1 MDVLLLDN
9 GDPKIKHLDRMLTE
23 LGARVSTY
31 ANDEVEVDDV
41 RTRAPRYVV
50 ISTGEDTPAETGITL
65 PLIRELGIEYPI
77 LGIGLGMVC
86 IAVAFGARVIPTIS
100 PPAAM
105 EHEGANLLA
114 GLPSPLAVAADP
126 ALLWELRMLP
136 SGLWSTAW
144 SDENQVMGLAHA
156 TLPLIGLLALP
167 SSPVHA
173 QQILR
178 NFLALPRLGHS

>member
-9 GDPKIKHLDRMLTE
+9 GDPEIEYLDRMLTG
-23 LGARVSTY
+23 LGACVSTY

-41 RTRAPRYVV
+41 RTRAPDYIV
-50 ISTGEDTPAETGITL
+50 ISTGEDIPAETGITL

-86 IAVAFGARVIPTIS
+86 IAVAFGSRGVLTMS
-100 PPAAM
+100 PPATM
-105 EHEGANLLA
+105 EHKGANLLA
-114 GLPSPLAVAADP
+114 GLPSPLVLAADP
-126 ALLWELRMLP
+126 ALTWELRLLP
-136 SGLWSTAW
+136 SGLWTTAW

-156 TLPLIGLLALP
+156 TLPLAGLLSLP
-167 SSPVHA
+167 PSPEHV

-178 NFLALPRLGHS
+178 NFLALPPLSNS